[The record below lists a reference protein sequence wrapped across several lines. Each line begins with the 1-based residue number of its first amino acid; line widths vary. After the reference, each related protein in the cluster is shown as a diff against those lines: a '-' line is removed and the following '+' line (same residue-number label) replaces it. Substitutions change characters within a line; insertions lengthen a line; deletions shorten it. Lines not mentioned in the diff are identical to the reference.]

1 VIELNSNAIGLGEIS
16 RVHELLERGSQ
27 CACGKS
33 LAACPFWASALQDL
47 RQTAPLV
54 AWSKTSWLERGKLM
68 RRVLATMTGISSL
81 APRTE
86 RQSAQALDVALS
98 KLETQAGTS
107 LLIDTSK
114 EPSEFL
120 RLTLLTSRAV
130 VPVHLIRDPRAVAW
144 SGFRRTGTDPL
155 AIAGHWAR
163 LNRAIAWL
171 RQLTPGFPWQVV
183 RYEDFCLDTQS
194 VSRRL
199 LEAVGGRVETRPSKA
214 NHALGGSS
222 GFTLEDS
229 HDIAIDER
237 WKAEMPEAL
246 QRRIMQTVGGTA
258 RKFGYT

>member
-1 VIELNSNAIGLGEIS
+1 VVELNSNAIGLGEIA
-16 RVHELLERGSQ
+16 RVHELLAKESQ
-27 CACGKS
+27 CVCGER
-33 LAACPFWASALQDL
+33 LAACPFWAPVLDDL

-54 AWSKTSWLERGKLM
+54 AWSKASWLERGKLM
-68 RRVLATMTGISSL
+68 RGVFAAMTGISSL

-86 RQSAQALDVALS
+86 RRSARALDAALS
-98 KLETQAGTS
+98 KLETQSGTS
-107 LLIDTSK
+107 LFIDTSK

-155 AIAGHWAR
+155 VMAGHWAR
-163 LNRAIAWL
+163 LNRAITWL

-199 LEAVGGRVETRPSKA
+199 LEAAGGKTETGPAKA

-222 GFTLEDS
+222 GFALEDS
-229 HDIAIDER
+229 RVIVLDER

-258 RKFGYT
+258 RKFGYA